1 MLTDSK
7 GKPVLW
13 KVTAEGNIAEDPNPF
28 QREFLDDDLTTYL
41 MFIAGSTAGKSSS
54 IPIKLFRWIR
64 KRHGGRYLVTEPS
77 FDVLEKVAKP
87 YVKEYFNHTP
97 LKGVWSEKRRCYSGT
112 NYEIFFGSA
121 DKPDLLEGGQYDGI
135 IIDEIGQCRRQV
147 WIALQGRI
155 LLRDGQ
161 LCGMSTPYPGK
172 TQAWLGAEPYEEWQS
187 GNPSYKFIQCPTSAN
202 PAFPKE
208 EFERL
213 RKEMAPAEFA
223 MRYLGEFTAAIGLVY
238 DLKKDVIIPYR
249 EPPENAEVWCGMDFG
264 FGHPTALVYL
274 FEENG
279 VVYQFREYEASAI
292 DYETHVENNLEALMK
307 YRVRRVYYDPSNP
320 QGAAEMKKW
329 LKKNGLEIA
338 FLAAINDV
346 DKGISE
352 VSRMINAGEF
362 RLMDTCLQTKDEAR
376 NYVWRNGK
384 PLKEADDLMD
394 ALRYG
399 LMGRRQW
406 NQMRAKAK
414 ANPEPLMTR
423 AAKRI
428 SEIFSTGR
436 TEDEWMRRA

>member
-1 MLTDSK
+1 MLTDLK

-13 KVTAEGNIAEDPNPF
+13 RVSEAGCIEEDPNSF
-28 QREFLDDDLTTYL
+28 QREYLDDYLTTYL
-41 MFIAGSTAGKSSS
+41 MFIAGSGAGKSSS

-64 KRHGGRYLVTEPS
+64 KRHGGRYLVTEPT
-77 FDVLEKVAKP
+77 FDFLEKIAKP
-87 YVKEYFNHTP
+87 YIVEYFDHTP
-97 LKGVWSEKRRCYSGT
+97 LKGKWSEKKRCYSGT
-112 NYEIFFGSA
+112 NFEIYLGSA

-135 IIDEIGQCRRQV
+135 IIDEIAQCRRQV
-147 WIALQGRI
+147 WIALQSRI
-155 LLRDGQ
+155 LMKDGQ
-161 LCGMSTPYPGK
+161 LCGLSTPYPGR
-172 TQAWLGAEPYEEWQS
+172 TQAWIADEPYEEWKS
-187 GNPSYKFIQCPTSAN
+187 GNPAYKFIQCPSTAN

-238 DLKKDVIIPYR
+238 DLKKGSIIPYR

-264 FGHPTALVYL
+264 FGHPTALAYF

-352 VSRMINAGEF
+352 VSRMINAGEYC
-362 RLMDTCLQTKDEAR
+362 LMDTCLQTKDEAR

-384 PLKEADDLMD
+384 PLKELDDLMD
-394 ALRYG
+394 AVRYG
-399 LMGRRQW
+399 LMGRKQY
-406 NQMRAKAK
+406 RAQLEKARI
-414 ANPEPLMTR
+414 NPEPLMTK
-423 AAKRI
+423 AAERI
-428 SEIFSTGR
+428 AHIFEKHEADGI
-436 TEDEWMRRA
+436 WMRRL